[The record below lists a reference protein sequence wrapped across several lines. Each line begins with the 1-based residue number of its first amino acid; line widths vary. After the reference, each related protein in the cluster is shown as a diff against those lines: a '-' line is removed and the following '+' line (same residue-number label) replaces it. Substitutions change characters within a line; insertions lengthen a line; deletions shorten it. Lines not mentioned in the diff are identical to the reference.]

1 VPRKLFQTTVR
12 IAWRS
17 IVATLAIGALTFL
30 GLTQS
35 SSPSALVAA
44 RLVVSKSRI
53 LAEQVSN

>member
-1 VPRKLFQTTVR
+1 VPRKQFQTAVR

-30 GLTQS
+30 SLTQI
-35 SSPSALVAA
+35 SSPSAVVGA

-53 LAEQVSN
+53 LAEHVSN